1 MKLLDQTL
9 LIEWAKFKPG
19 TSFFVPCW
27 DRRGMVLHISA
38 EARRL
43 RVDIVAKSVIERG
56 MYGVRVWRVDAT
68 LDPALSPLPR

>member
-9 LIEWAKFKPG
+9 LIEWNKFKPG

-27 DRRGMVLHISA
+27 DRRGMAIYLHK

-43 RVDIVAKSVIERG
+43 HVDIVMKSVIERG
-56 MYGVRVWRVDAT
+56 MYGIRVWRVDAT
-68 LDPALSPLPR
+68 LAPALSPLPR